1 MNIGEVVTCFIVAL
15 EVTLSADEVVTGCVE
30 PFEKYN
36 KSLTR
41 LAFREI
47 RVIISLYTFKMKV
60 DTHNGVG
67 VYFFHRTIRRMYG
80 NGKVQFSEKHM
91 GNGYTVG
98 VLTVSVYV

>member
-15 EVTLSADEVVTGCVE
+15 EVTLSADE
-30 PFEKYN
+30 
-36 KSLTR
+36 
-41 LAFREI
+41 
-47 RVIISLYTFKMKV
+47 V

>member
-47 RVIISLYTFKMKV
+47 RVTISQYTFKMKV

-67 VYFFHRTIRRMYG
+67 VYFFHNGIEKKRERKGNAVSGRIRFRL
-80 NGKVQFSEKHM
+80 SHM
-91 GNGYTVG
+91 
-98 VLTVSVYV
+98 LLCFRFL